1 MCIVASYCCLS
12 EAMKLTCWQRISE
25 REQVVQEYES
35 SKAIPNQQVLTK
47 LERALGK
54 PPCLF

>member
-1 MCIVASYCCLS
+1 
-12 EAMKLTCWQRISE
+12 MKLTCWQRISE